1 MDFTFYLVIFIFI
14 IAIIFHKRD
23 KKNND
28 QLFASG
34 SLELPLN
41 SMQSQILLRGNFST
55 PLVSLLCRPPFFLL
69 SPYFFLVCPLFLR
82 DLARPPCRPL
92 TPPSYPP
99 PHFFGQPLAAVAL
112 ASPPRAIRHQKLS
125 PPPNQSLTGRQKYV
139 ILIERRRVYD
149 TKKSCESN
157 HPI

>member
-14 IAIIFHKRD
+14 IAIILHKRD

-34 SLELPLN
+34 NLEFPLN
-41 SMQSQILLRGNFST
+41 SIQGQILLRGNFSH
-55 PLVSLLCRPPFFLL
+55 PLSLVSPPFFCC
-69 SPYFFLVCPLFLR
+69 PPIFFLCAPLFLR

-92 TPPSYPP
+92 TPLSYPP

-112 ASPPRAIRHQKLS
+112 ASPPRAVRRQKLS
-125 PPPNQSLTGRQKYV
+125 PPPNQSLTGRQKYA
-139 ILIERRRVYD
+139 ILTERRRVYD

>member
-14 IAIIFHKRD
+14 IAIILHKRD

-34 SLELPLN
+34 NLEFPLN
-41 SMQSQILLRGNFST
+41 SMQSQILLRGNFFHPPRLS
-55 PLVSLLCRPPFFLL
+55 LVSP
-69 SPYFFLVCPLFLR
+69 PYFFLVRPPFLR

-112 ASPPRAIRHQKLS
+112 ASPPRAVRCQKLS